1 MKGVILSVVALAF
14 YGLTVMAGAHLLRP
28 QRHTGLFAVALLVST
43 PVYFVLYWIT
53 PADLWCLPQAWTCS
67 IPWLDLLYGFVV
79 FGLNVHSFVDTVI
92 AGCSG
97 FSVSLLVA
105 ILERP
110 DRQATTEYLV
120 AQFKPAD
127 GSDLIYGWRVPHLEK
142 RGYLRVDPASGNCVL
157 TAKGRF
163 IARVARFL
171 KRLMN
176 LGAGG

>member
-1 MKGVILSVVALAF
+1 MKGVILSLVTLAF
-14 YGLTVMAGAHLLRP
+14 YGLVVMAGAHLLRP
-28 QRHTGLFAVALLVST
+28 KRHTALFAAALLIST
-43 PVYFVLYWIT
+43 PSYFVLYWIT
-53 PADLWCLPQAWTCS
+53 PADLWFLPQAWTCS
-67 IPWLDLLYGFVV
+67 IAWLELLYGFVV
-79 FGLNVHSFVDTVI
+79 FGLNVHSVVDTVI

-105 ILERP
+105 ILETP
-110 DRQATTEYLV
+110 DRQATTGHLI

-127 GSDLIYGWRVPHLEK
+127 GSDLIYGWRVPHLAQ
-142 RGYLRVDPASGNCVL
+142 RGYIRVEPSTGNCVL

-163 IARVARFL
+163 VARVARFL